1 MGAAA
6 AVCRLIHRRFPKAGD
21 GELDMCGPHRREDR
35 ALRITGSDRS
45 IIRNDRRNLA
55 PALSPGIAISQPDK
69 ARRRADIARRRM
81 RRAHLFALTASSS
94 RWTSVSSGAAGWR
107 TRRLSMAWRPSRR
120 PAGNSW
126 MPPFRAVVT
135 IEIGSDKGDG
145 AQRSLVVIKSSC
157 GMSRIGRAPR
167 NRPHHAGSFCNMRTS
182 RLALSLKRR
191 GEK

>member
-6 AVCRLIHRRFPKAGD
+6 AVCGLIRRRFPKAGD

-45 IIRNDRRNLA
+45 IIRNDRGNLT

-107 TRRLSMAWRPSRR
+107 TRRLGMAWRPSRR
-120 PAGNSW
+120 RAGNSW

-145 AQRSLVVIKSSC
+145 ARNEASLSS
-157 GMSRIGRAPR
+157 SHSVERRAS
-167 NRPHHAGSFCNMRTS
+167 GE
-182 RLALSLKRR
+182 RLAIGLTMLAAFATCAPAVSRYR
-191 GEK
+191 